1 MRNIS
6 GPPPPIRMSDLR
18 SLPDAHD
25 YLERE
30 AGRLSEEAQHA
41 LRATG
46 DDCVVG
52 IVGAGTMGRTIAMAV
67 RLAGLRAIL
76 IEHDEAQ
83 RRSADE
89 AIKRWSAQAG
99 LSDEVGC
106 TDSLAELAA
115 ADIVIEAVFE
125 DLTTKAEVLEVIDRH
140 AGARALIATNS
151 SSLDID
157 RLGAASRR
165 PENFLGTHFF
175 LPAHRT
181 PVLEI
186 VAGKA
191 TSADATRRAMAF
203 AARLGKLAVPA
214 GNCDGYIGNR
224 LFDRFYQEA
233 MFLVEEGAT
242 VAAVDD
248 ALELWGMALGPFRT
262 LDRVGN
268 DLINGVCRRRA
279 SERPGIVL
287 PDIIGVIH
295 DAGRH
300 GAACGRG
307 WYDYAPNSRRGE
319 PSSDVDV
326 LIEDFA
332 RKCGRKRR
340 DIDAEEII
348 ARCVLAVAL
357 EGQILIA
364 DRIARSE
371 GDIDVMFTRGY
382 GFPASTGGPMFLA
395 RAMGASARAA
405 LLTFHGCHASRG
417 LICDAAVPTG
427 ESGDTG
433 ERHTHV
439 SRTI

>member
-1 MRNIS
+1 MTNTS
-6 GPPPPIRMSDLR
+6 MPPSPIRMSDLR
-18 SLPDAHD
+18 SIPDAHD

-30 AGRLSEEAQHA
+30 ARRLSEEARHA
-41 LRATG
+41 SITAG
-46 DDCVVG
+46 DDGVVG

-76 IEHDEAQ
+76 IDRDEAQ
-83 RRSADE
+83 RRSADD
-89 AIKRWSAQAG
+89 AIKRWTAQAG
-99 LSDEVGC
+99 LSDAVCC
-106 TDSLAELAA
+106 TDDLAELAA

-125 DLTTKAEVLEVIDRH
+125 DLTTKAEVLAAIDRH
-140 AGARALIATNS
+140 ASAGALLATNS

-157 RLGAASRR
+157 KLGAASRR
-165 PENFLGTHFF
+165 AENFLGTHFF

-181 PVLEI
+181 PILEI

-191 TSADATRRAMAF
+191 TSPNATARAMAF

-233 MFLVEEGAT
+233 MFLAEEGAT

-262 LDRVGN
+262 LDRIGN

-287 PDIIGVIH
+287 PDLVGVIH

-319 PSSDVDV
+319 PSSDVDA
-326 LIEDFA
+326 LIDDFA
-332 RKCGRKRR
+332 RKHGRKRR
-340 DIDAEEII
+340 RIDAEEII
-348 ARCVLAVAL
+348 ARCVLAVML

-364 DRIARSE
+364 ERIARSE
-371 GDIDVMFTRGY
+371 GDIDVMFTHGY
-382 GFPASTGGPMFLA
+382 GFPASKGGPMFLA
-395 RAMGASARAA
+395 RAIGASARDA

-417 LICDAAVPTG
+417 PVRDAAVLKS
-427 ESGDTG
+427 ERGDTG
-433 ERHTHV
+433 RAGLD
-439 SRTI
+439 RR